1 MDLEN
6 LIKEKEQ
13 LLKKLSNPEFLSN
26 SRNFEEAS
34 CRLKEIEQKINLL
47 KEIKKAEKKIA
58 EAQEILAEANDKELL
73 DLAEEEIKKNEE
85 MKKKA
90 LNLLKNQES
99 DKTKI
104 RTCLPSPACAGRL
117 GRTFF
122 LAPLE
127 IKSVILEIRAG
138 TGGEEAA
145 LFAQDLFRMYQRY
158 AAKNNWSL
166 KIIDASSTSIGGL
179 KEGIL
184 EINGK
189 TAYENFKFEGG
200 VHRVQRIPE
209 TEKSGRVHTST
220 ATVAILPQIENIQ
233 IDIKQ
238 EDIEETFCR
247 SSGPGGQNVQKVET
261 AVRLYHKPTGI
272 TISCQSE
279 RYQKQ
284 NREKALEILKNKLW
298 EIEQEK
304 EFSQMTKERRDQIG
318 HAERAEKIRT
328 YNFPQ
333 DRVTDHRIKKSWH
346 NINNILEGN
355 LEEIIEVLISSEATF
370 NGASKKKGST
380 ERNPI

>member
-6 LIKEKEQ
+6 LTKEKEQ

-47 KEIKKAEKKIA
+47 KEIKKAEKKIT
-58 EAQEILAEANDKELL
+58 EAQEILAEASDKELL
-73 DLAEEEIKKNEE
+73 NLAEEEIKKNEE
-85 MKKKA
+85 MKKEA
-90 LNLLKNQES
+90 LNLLENQES
-99 DKTKI
+99 DKTK
-104 RTCLPSPACAGRL
+104 
-117 GRTFF
+117 
-122 LAPLE
+122 

-145 LFAQDLFRMYQRY
+145 LFAQDLFRLYQRY
-158 AAKNNWSL
+158 ATKNNWSL
-166 KIIDASSTSIGGL
+166 KIINTSSTSLGGL

-189 TAYENFKFEGG
+189 AAYENLKFEGG

-220 ATVAILPQIENIQ
+220 ATIAILPQVENIQ
-233 IDIKQ
+233 IDIRP
-238 EDIEETFCR
+238 EDIEETFYR
-247 SSGPGGQNVQKVET
+247 SSGPGGQNVQKVES
-261 AVRLYHKPTGI
+261 AVRLIHKPTGI
-272 TISCQSE
+272 IITCQSE

-284 NREKALEILKNKLW
+284 NREKALEILKSKLW
-298 EIEQEK
+298 KIEQEK

-318 HAERAEKIRT
+318 HAGRAEKIRT

-355 LEEIIEVLISSEATF
+355 LEEIIEVL
-370 NGASKKKGST
+370 KKEFPQS
-380 ERNPI
+380 

>member
-26 SRNFEEAS
+26 SSNFEEVS
-34 CRLKEIEQKINLL
+34 CLLKEIEQKINLL
-47 KEIKKAEKKIA
+47 KEIKKAEKKIT
-58 EAQEILAEANDKELL
+58 EAQEILAEASDKELL

-90 LNLLKNQES
+90 LNLLANQEN
-99 DKTKI
+99 DKT
-104 RTCLPSPACAGRL
+104 R
-117 GRTFF
+117 
-122 LAPLE
+122 

-145 LFAQDLFRMYQRY
+145 LFAQDLLRMYQHY
-158 AAKNNWSL
+158 AAKNNWSV
-166 KIIDASSTSIGGL
+166 KIIDTSSTYLGGL

-189 TAYENFKFEGG
+189 TAYENLKFEGG

-220 ATVAILPQIENIQ
+220 ATVAILPQVENIP
-233 IDIKQ
+233 IDIRP
-238 EDIEETFCR
+238 EDVEETFYR

-261 AVRLYHKPTGI
+261 AVRLYHRPTGI

-298 EIEQEK
+298 KVKQEK

-333 DRVTDHRIKKSWH
+333 DRITDHRIKKSWH

-355 LEEIIEVLISSEATF
+355 LKEIIEVLISSEARKKVLP
-370 NGASKKKGST
+370 NEVKQVLKKGFPQ
-380 ERNPI
+380 N

>member
-6 LIKEKEQ
+6 LTKEKEQ

-47 KEIKKAEKKIA
+47 KEIKKAEKKIT
-58 EAQEILAEANDKELL
+58 EAQEILAEASDKELL
-73 DLAEEEIKKNEE
+73 NLAEEEIKKNEE
-85 MKKKA
+85 MKKEA
-90 LNLLKNQES
+90 LNLLENQES
-99 DKTKI
+99 DKTK
-104 RTCLPSPACAGRL
+104 
-117 GRTFF
+117 
-122 LAPLE
+122 

-145 LFAQDLFRMYQRY
+145 LFAQDLFRLYQRY
-158 AAKNNWSL
+158 ATKNNWSL
-166 KIIDASSTSIGGL
+166 KIINTSSTSLGGL

-189 TAYENFKFEGG
+189 AAYENLKFEGG

-220 ATVAILPQIENIQ
+220 ATIAILPQVENIQ
-233 IDIKQ
+233 IDIRP
-238 EDIEETFCR
+238 EDIEETFYR
-247 SSGPGGQNVQKVET
+247 SSGPGGQNVQKVES
-261 AVRLYHKPTGI
+261 AVRLIHKPTGI
-272 TISCQSE
+272 IITCQSE

-284 NREKALEILKNKLW
+284 NREKALEILKSKLW

-318 HAERAEKIRT
+318 HAGRAEKIRT

-355 LEEIIEVLISSEATF
+355 LEEIIEVL
-370 NGASKKKGST
+370 KKEFPQS
-380 ERNPI
+380 

>member
-1 MDLEN
+1 MNLEN

-13 LLKKLSNPEFLSN
+13 LLKKLSDPEFLSN

-34 CRLKEIEQKINLL
+34 CRLKGIEQKINLL
-47 KEIKKAEKKIA
+47 KEIKKAERKIL
-58 EAQEILAEANDKELL
+58 EAQEILAETSDKELL
-73 DLAEEEIKKNEE
+73 NLAEEEIKKNEE

-90 LNLLKNQES
+90 LNLLENQES

-104 RTCLPSPACAGRL
+104 RTYLPSL

-127 IKSVILEIRAG
+127 IKGVILEIRAG

-145 LFAQDLFRMYQRY
+145 LFAQDLFRMYQHY

-166 KIIDASSTSIGGL
+166 KIINISSTSIGGL

-184 EINGK
+184 EINDK
-189 TAYENFKFEGG
+189 TAYENLKFEGG

-220 ATVAILPQIENIQ
+220 ATVAVLPQVENIQ
-233 IDIKQ
+233 IDIRP
-238 EDIEETFCR
+238 EDIEETFYR

-261 AVRLYHKPTGI
+261 AVRLYHKPTGM

-284 NREKALEILKNKLW
+284 NRNKALEILKNKLW
-298 EIEQEK
+298 EAEQERGS
-304 EFSQMTKERRDQIG
+304 SQMTKERRDQIG

-346 NINNILEGN
+346 NMNNILEGN
-355 LEEIIEVLISSEATF
+355 LEEIIEII
-370 NGASKKKGST
+370 KK
-380 ERNPI
+380 EFPQN

>member
-26 SRNFEEAS
+26 SSNFEEVS
-34 CRLKEIEQKINLL
+34 CLLKEIEQKINLL
-47 KEIKKAEKKIA
+47 KEIKKAEKKIL
-58 EAQEILAEANDKELL
+58 EAQEILAEASDKELL

-90 LNLLKNQES
+90 LNLLENQEN
-99 DKTKI
+99 DKT
-104 RTCLPSPACAGRL
+104 
-117 GRTFF
+117 
-122 LAPLE
+122 

-166 KIIDASSTSIGGL
+166 KIINTSSTSLGGL

-184 EINGK
+184 EINNK
-189 TAYENFKFEGG
+189 TVYENLKFEGG

-220 ATVAILPQIENIQ
+220 ATVAVLPQVENIK
-233 IDIKQ
+233 IDIRP
-238 EDIEETFCR
+238 EDIEETFYR

-284 NREKALEILKNKLW
+284 NREKALEILKSKLW

-346 NINNILEGN
+346 NMNNILEGN
-355 LEEIIEVLISSEATF
+355 LEEIIEVL
-370 NGASKKKGST
+370 KKEFPQS
-380 ERNPI
+380 

>member
-26 SRNFEEAS
+26 SSNFEEAS

-47 KEIKKAEKKIA
+47 KEIKKAEKKIL
-58 EAQEILAEANDKELL
+58 EAQEILAETSDKELL

-90 LNLLKNQES
+90 LNLLENQES
-99 DKTKI
+99 DKTK
-104 RTCLPSPACAGRL
+104 
-117 GRTFF
+117 
-122 LAPLE
+122 

-138 TGGEEAA
+138 TGGEESA

-166 KIIDASSTSIGGL
+166 KIIDANSTSIGGL

-189 TAYENFKFEGG
+189 TVYENFKFEGG

-220 ATVAILPQIENIQ
+220 VTIAILPQIENIQ
-233 IDIKQ
+233 IDIRS

-304 EFSQMTKERRDQIG
+304 ESSQMTKERRDQIG
-318 HAERAEKIRT
+318 HAKRAEKIRT

-355 LEEIIEVLISSEATF
+355 LEEIIEVL
-370 NGASKKKGST
+370 KKEFPRS
-380 ERNPI
+380 

>member
-6 LIKEKEQ
+6 LTKEKEQ

-47 KEIKKAEKKIA
+47 KEIKKAEKKIT
-58 EAQEILAEANDKELL
+58 EAQEILAEASDKELL
-73 DLAEEEIKKNEE
+73 NLAEEEIKKNEE
-85 MKKKA
+85 MKKEA
-90 LNLLKNQES
+90 LNLLENQES
-99 DKTKI
+99 DKTK
-104 RTCLPSPACAGRL
+104 
-117 GRTFF
+117 
-122 LAPLE
+122 

-145 LFAQDLFRMYQRY
+145 LFAQDLFRLYQRY
-158 AAKNNWSL
+158 ATKNNWSL
-166 KIIDASSTSIGGL
+166 KIINTSSTSLGGL

-189 TAYENFKFEGG
+189 AAYENLKFEGG

-220 ATVAILPQIENIQ
+220 ATIAILPQVENIQ
-233 IDIKQ
+233 IDIRP
-238 EDIEETFCR
+238 EDIEETFYR
-247 SSGPGGQNVQKVET
+247 SSGPGGQNVQKVES
-261 AVRLYHKPTGI
+261 AVRLIHKPTGI
-272 TISCQSE
+272 IITCQSE

-284 NREKALEILKNKLW
+284 NREKALEILRSKLW

-304 EFSQMTKERRDQIG
+304 EFSQMTKERRNQIG

-346 NINNILEGN
+346 NMNNILEGN
-355 LEEIIEVLISSEATF
+355 LEEIIEVL
-370 NGASKKKGST
+370 KKEFPQS
-380 ERNPI
+380 